1 MLRNK
6 VLFTAML
13 FWLVEGGQKSTI
25 KGGKKKKKR
34 TPGQLILVKLAVKVI
49 IGKSLIQN

>member
-13 FWLVEGGQKSTI
+13 FWLVGDQKSTI
-25 KGGKKKKKR
+25 KGEKKKKC

>member
-25 KGGKKKKKR
+25 KGGKKKKR